1 MATKQLVIDEL
12 RKGKAPPSIKG
23 GGSALDQLRRSSGRD
38 TSLSQRGGNAA
49 SYLASAAANY
59 PADLASLGI
68 DTIRGFLSP
77 VSTASG
83 IVDVAKGLI
92 GLVPGVETDDAAL
105 NSAVDYIKDNYGSAE
120 KILESFRKRPATTLA
135 DFSLGLGLVGKGGRL
150 STKAGTAG
158 RTASD
163 ITSKVARVADPIT
176 VLEKGGAVGG
186 KIARVG
192 GQQILTPLQ
201 SSATGVPE
209 QALNIARDIGDTD
222 VNFKKGREGK
232 VTQDEIVKDVKKVY
246 KDFDKQNTTNL
257 KSAAA
262 RANLKSIPANEAVLQ
277 AIRNAVDKTY
287 ANYTSQNN
295 RFLLS
300 GTQKKHLD
308 TLVRNE
314 IDNFLN
320 TPEIQNALGIQEIIR
335 GIDANFPSAT
345 SKFADARAVHSELRN
360 NIRQVLE
367 EYPDIP
373 NDYKAALEDYSL
385 NKKKIEKAEIEL
397 SLGRAKGS
405 DKTIYDKVKSSFSEE
420 GGISESALRALPGSD
435 AIINKM
441 AGKLV
446 SSPFPSQYLRV
457 AAGVGAGTT
466 GALWA
471 GISPLGVAGIVGSG
485 ALFSPKF
492 GSFLQTQAG
501 RLNRRIP
508 SALSSPTAQ
517 TLRAAAPYARLAGTA
532 QEEIFEPIGKSFY
545 GLGRGLL

>member
-1 MATKQLVIDEL
+1 MATKQSVIDQL
-12 RKGKAPPSIKG
+12 RKGEAPPSIKG

-38 TSLSQRGGNAA
+38 TSLSQRGSNAA
-49 SYLASAAANY
+49 SYLTSAAANY

-135 DFSLGLGLVGKGGRL
+135 DFSLGLGLVSKGGRL

-163 ITSKVARVADPIT
+163 IASKVARVTDPIT
-176 VLEKGGAVGG
+176 ALEKGGALGG

-201 SSATGVPE
+201 ASATGVPE
-209 QALNIARDIGDTD
+209 QALNIARNLGDTD
-222 VNFKKGREGK
+222 VNFKKGRAGK
-232 VTQDEIVKDVKKVY
+232 VSQDEIVKDLKKVY
-246 KDFDKQNTTNL
+246 KDFDTNITKDL

-277 AIRNAVDKTY
+277 AVRNAVDKTY
-287 ANYTSQNN
+287 AKYTSQNN
-295 RFLLS
+295 RFLLT
-300 GTQKKHLD
+300 GAKRKHLENM
-308 TLVRNE
+308 VKNE
-314 IDNFLN
+314 VDNFLN
-320 TPEIQNALGIQEIIR
+320 NPEIQNALGVQEMIR
-335 GIDANFPSAT
+335 GLDANYPSLT
-345 SKFADARAVHSELRN
+345 SKFADARAVHAELRN
-360 NIRQVLE
+360 NLREVLE
-367 EYPDIP
+367 EYPEIP
-373 NDYKAALEDYSL
+373 NDYKVALEDYSL
-385 NKKKIEKAEIEL
+385 NRKKLERAEIEL
-397 SLGRAKGS
+397 SLGRSKGS

-420 GGISESALRALPGSD
+420 GGIAESALRGLPGSD

-457 AAGVGAGTT
+457 AAGLGLGGSGVLLSGINPA
-466 GALWA
+466 ALA
-471 GISPLGVAGIVGSG
+471 GVAGSG

-501 RLNRRIP
+501 RLNKRIP